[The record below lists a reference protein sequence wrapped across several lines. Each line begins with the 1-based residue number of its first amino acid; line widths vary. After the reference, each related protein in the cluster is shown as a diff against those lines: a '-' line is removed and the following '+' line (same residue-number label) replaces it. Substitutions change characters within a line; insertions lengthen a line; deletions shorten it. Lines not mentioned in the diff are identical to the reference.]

1 MAIMTKD
8 DGGAKVAQRSNV
20 PQCNASALD
29 PMQHKL
35 VHSDT
40 KCPRLGPAECIF
52 RSRVMVKSQLTPDL
66 QSPL

>member
-35 VHSDT
+35 IQSVRDLDRQSVY
-40 KCPRLGPAECIF
+40 LGAG
-52 RSRVMVKSQLTPDL
+52 
-66 QSPL
+66 